1 MDSHLAIRTATFS
14 SNDHSYHHHQRGN
27 NTFTNLQKSTAT
39 MVSSTARLASSSL
52 LRSIAPRATA
62 APALSKAPLT
72 LAAVAP
78 RTAAAAASPAFAAA
92 AASPSSIPFNFGA
105 VRFASSSSL
114 SHQEIQNRILDIL
127 KSFEKVDPSK
137 VNADASFTSTL
148 GLDSLDAV
156 EVVMAIEE
164 EFNIEIPDA
173 DADAIQTVGQA
184 IEYISKTPEAQ

>member
-1 MDSHLAIRTATFS
+1 
-14 SNDHSYHHHQRGN
+14 
-27 NTFTNLQKSTAT
+27 
-39 MVSSTARLASSSL
+39 MVAPTLRLASSSL
-52 LRSIAPRATA
+52 LRAALPRAAVATRVAVAAPLVAPRAVVRAQIPA
-62 APALSKAPLT
+62 ALI
-72 LAAVAP
+72 AA
-78 RTAAAAASPAFAAA
+78 RGYASG
-92 AASPSSIPFNFGA
+92 GA
-105 VRFASSSSL
+105 L

-127 KSFEKVDPSK
+127 KSFEKVDPAK